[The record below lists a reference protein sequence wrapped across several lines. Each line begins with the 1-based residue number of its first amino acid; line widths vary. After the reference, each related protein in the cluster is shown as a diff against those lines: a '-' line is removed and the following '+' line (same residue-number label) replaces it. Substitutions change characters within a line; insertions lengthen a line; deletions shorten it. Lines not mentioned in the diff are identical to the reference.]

1 MGAAYFYHLTRSPL
15 EVTLP
20 MLLGKAR
27 SAGWRIAVR
36 GTSEER
42 MNWLDDKLWVSSGDD
57 FLPHAKAGG
66 EFDADQPVL
75 LTLSSDCPNG
85 AQCLMT
91 MDGAEVAP
99 DEVEAMDR
107 VCVLFDGN
115 DANALQ
121 KARTQWK
128 LLTEA
133 GCEAQYWSQADGG
146 WAKKAESK

>member
-36 GTSEER
+36 GTSEDR
-42 MNWLDDKLWVSSGDD
+42 MNWLDDKLWVGSGDD
-57 FLPHAKAGG
+57 FLPHGRAGG
-66 EFDADQPVL
+66 DFDADQPVL
-75 LTLSSDCPNG
+75 LTTSSDSPNG
-85 AQCLMT
+85 PQCLMT

-99 DEVEAMDR
+99 GEVEDLDR

-115 DANALQ
+115 DAGALQ
-121 KARTQWK
+121 KARVQWK
-128 LLTEA
+128 SLTDA
-133 GCEAQYWSQADGG
+133 GCQAQYWSQSDGG
-146 WAKKAESK
+146 WSKKAESK